1 MSAGGVGGSVGLH
14 NGGCMRRIAAVCLW
28 LVCCLTAVVARAS
41 APLEVSPLM
50 GKAAWGATPAEVL
63 ADYREQMMA
72 RFRQA
77 SAGVADPLRV
87 EELRKDVDASLKRAA
102 ESLAPLE
109 SERTGY
115 EVSVIGGE
123 VFGQKGMSL
132 MTIRPTASLTGNFH
146 YLVFSEGR
154 LAKVLIAYPLMSI
167 DFMPLDQFMSS
178 QSEAYGAPDEVEF
191 RRNENGVKL
200 LRQATWSDGVTRIR
214 LLERRADL
222 QSHLVVLEDATK
234 PVISELIDPSIKPRR
249 SVEDLLGG
257 EGEGPVEQP
266 EQIEEGN

>member
-1 MSAGGVGGSVGLH
+1 
-14 NGGCMRRIAAVCLW
+14 MRRIAAVCLC
-28 LVCCLTAVVARAS
+28 LVCCLAAVVARAS

-77 SAGVADPLRV
+77 SAGVADSLRV

-123 VFGQKGMSL
+123 VFGQKGMS
-132 MTIRPTASLTGNFH
+132 MITVRPTASLTGNFH
-146 YLVFSEGR
+146 YVVFSEGR
-154 LAKVLIAYPLMSI
+154 LSKVLIPYGLVSI
-167 DFMPLDQFMSS
+167 DYMSMEQFMAV
-178 QSEAYGAPDEVEF
+178 QSEKFGPPDTTDF
-191 RRNENGVKL
+191 RKDDNGVKL
-200 LRQATWSDGVTRIR
+200 LHEAVWSDGVTRIR

-234 PVISELIDPSIKPRR
+234 PVISELIDPSIRPRR

-257 EGEGPVEQP
+257 ESEGPVEQP
-266 EQIEEGN
+266 EQGEEGDEEEGN